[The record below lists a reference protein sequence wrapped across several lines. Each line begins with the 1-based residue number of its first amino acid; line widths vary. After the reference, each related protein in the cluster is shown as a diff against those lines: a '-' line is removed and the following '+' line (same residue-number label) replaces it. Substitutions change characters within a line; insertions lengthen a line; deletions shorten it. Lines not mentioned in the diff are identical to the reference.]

1 MDLPKYPLPT
11 DLIVAAA
18 TVPVGGARAIV
29 RLAGEQLTDALATL
43 IEPEAGGFAT
53 VGERPRV
60 VYGRLH
66 PEGLG
71 QEWGCVPLHLLHWPG
86 PAGPTGGP
94 LAELQLPGSP
104 PLVDAV
110 IAEACRLGARLA
122 RPGEFSLRSFLAGR
136 LDLLQAEAVLA
147 VVDARTPGEL
157 SAALDRMAGGIGQ
170 DLEQLR
176 QQLLDL
182 VADVEAG
189 IDFADET
196 TPDAVPVAAAW
207 DDLEDRVRSVAD
219 GLAGV
224 MRQLAGRDTGAGD
237 LPRAVLVGRPNIGK
251 SSLFNAV
258 VGRAEALV
266 ADEAGTT
273 RDWLI
278 TRLDDPATGAACQLI
293 DIAGLAEPA
302 ANDDCSPTA
311 EADRRARAEVAQADV
326 IIACRDFR
334 DQFQPEWAMVSGQ
347 ARAVPRIDVVLRCDL
362 ATDAQ
367 AAEGMIRTSSR
378 TGAGLVE
385 LRRTLFARIAEVT
398 RDRSPATL
406 RMRVGVNDA
415 QRAIAAARAAIT
427 AVGNESGMADEAVV
441 AGLLHQGIDA
451 LGDVTG
457 TSIGT
462 DLLDRIFSRHCVGK

>member
-1 MDLPKYPLPT
+1 MAPFVNPLPT

-29 RLAGEQLTDALATL
+29 RLAGERLTDVLAVL
-43 IEPEAGGFAT
+43 IEPDAGGFAT
-53 VGERPRV
+53 VGEQPRV

-147 VVDARTPGEL
+147 VVDARTPSEL
-157 SAALDRMAGGIGQ
+157 SAALDRMAGGVGR
-170 DLEQLR
+170 DLERLR

-182 VADVEAG
+182 LADVEAG

-196 TPDAVPVAAAW
+196 TPDAVPVVAAW
-207 DDLEDRVRSVAD
+207 DVLEDRVRSVAD
-219 GLAGV
+219 GLAGI
-224 MRQLAGRDTGAGD
+224 MRQLAGRDAAAGD

-258 VGRAEALV
+258 VGRGEALV

-273 RDWLI
+273 RDWLVA
-278 TRLDDPATGAACQLI
+278 RLDEPATGAACLLI

-302 ANDDCSPTA
+302 AAEDRSPSA
-311 EADRRARAEVAQADV
+311 EADRRAREEVARADV
-326 IIACRDFR
+326 IVACRDAVD
-334 DQFQPEWAMVSGQ
+334 DQKSAWTTLSVQ
-347 ARAVPRIDVVLRCDL
+347 AKKVPCIDVVLRCDL
-362 ATDAQ
+362 LAHAQ
-367 AAEGMIRTSSR
+367 MGDELIRTSSR
-378 TGAGLVE
+378 TGTGLSE
-385 LRRTLFARIAEVT
+385 LQRALFTRVAEVT

-406 RMRVGVNDA
+406 RMRVGVAEA
-415 QRAIAAARAAIT
+415 QRVAAAAHATIAT
-427 AVGNESGMADEAVV
+427 AREGTGMADEAVV
-441 AGLLHQGIDA
+441 AALLHQGIDA

-457 TSIGT
+457 TVIGT